1 MERNQM
7 SLIIFEVKSISFR
20 FGLVAKIFDSVVSIT
35 YDIER
40 KSLLVWRMC
49 SRNLAIDKSSVT
61 YAEFFYV
68 VIITAFIIAYLYT

>member
-40 KSLLVWRMC
+40 KKSLGLENVQQ
-49 SRNLAIDKSSVT
+49 KSCDR
-61 YAEFFYV
+61 
-68 VIITAFIIAYLYT
+68 